1 MMREEQVTKY
11 ILKWLINRGWEIV
24 CFDFP
29 QSGTGRFLHPN
40 DSSQKNRGA
49 INPDIVAVKDG
60 KCVFFE
66 NKDRFYSSDFEKIN
80 DLITGNAYSKAIN
93 NLLSTYSVNEFYYG
107 IGLPKIKY
115 SKSAE
120 KKSNLVDFI
129 IGVEENGSIIE
140 LYRDKKKQ
148 YPFE

>member
-80 DLITGNAYSKAIN
+80 DLITGNAYSK
-93 NLLSTYSVNEFYYG
+93 EFYYG